1 MSYDGSCCAFCEDR
15 EAEVE
20 EGSDYLRRCNDALNL
35 DKLKEEA
42 VAMEADG
49 ILTETDDIDASNT
62 GC

>member
-1 MSYDGSCCAFCEDR
+1 MLDGSSCAFCEDR

-20 EGSDYLRRCNDALNL
+20 VGSDYCRRCNDVMNVNRLA
-35 DKLKEEA
+35 EEA
-42 VAMEADG
+42 AAMEHDG